1 MKGTTSQFLHCATLL
16 PVPVLGG
23 DGAGCADIVM
33 IIHQN
38 RSRNQQNVHFDLFNS
53 DDFCLL
59 YILFSVILFKT
70 SSAMKRDCKCIT
82 CLGIM
87 DIGDDVIHVQSLHR
101 VIVAPPAPA

>member
-38 RSRNQQNVHFDLFNS
+38 EINDKFEKNSNQIISVN
-53 DDFCLL
+53 
-59 YILFSVILFKT
+59 YIFYFP
-70 SSAMKRDCKCIT
+70 SSYA
-82 CLGIM
+82 
-87 DIGDDVIHVQSLHR
+87 
-101 VIVAPPAPA
+101 